1 MVTATL
7 IAAGV
12 SAATA
17 IGSQIMAARRA
28 NEAQK
33 RIDAQRSQNENWFNR
48 EYYGDYTRRAD
59 SQALLNHTRETVMQ
73 NVRAARAAQAVG
85 GGTEASVANAQ
96 RIGAQTMSDT
106 AGRIAAVGEGRRDA
120 LRRDYM
126 AMDNALMGQQNAS
139 DMAQAEGIAKTGQ
152 AVATAVGQV
161 GSAIGDWYDNR
172 PAAESTA
179 GAAGKEGNAPGWD
192 WGNSARNGG
201 GIDYA

>member
-28 NEAQK
+28 NEARK

-96 RIGAQTMSDT
+96 RIGAQTISDT
-106 AGRIAAVGEGRRDA
+106 AGRIAAVGEARRDA

-139 DMAQAEGIAKTGQ
+139 DMAQAEGIVKTGQ
-152 AVATAVGQV
+152 AVATAVGQA

-172 PAAESTA
+172 PAAASA
-179 GAAGKEGNAPGWD
+179 GLSGKEVNA
-192 WGNSARNGG
+192 
-201 GIDYA
+201 IDYK